1 MVGSLVASRL
11 SLRSVQMGIV
21 PSTRLVVAVCLERQ
35 GLREAIVFSSGFS
48 I

>member
-35 GLREAIVFSSGFS
+35 WLRGAIAFSSGFFV
-48 I
+48 